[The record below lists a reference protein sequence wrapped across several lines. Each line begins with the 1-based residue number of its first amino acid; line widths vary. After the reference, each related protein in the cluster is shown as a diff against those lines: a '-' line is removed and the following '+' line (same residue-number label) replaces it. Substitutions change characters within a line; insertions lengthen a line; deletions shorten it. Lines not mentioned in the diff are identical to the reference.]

1 MHGRQSGFI
10 SRLAISF
17 FSSFLPHQVN
27 DELSFL
33 GLRRGVTSTRSRV
46 AFGQRSP
53 LHLFTTAGSMGVR
66 PVAVWGG
73 HVLRCAKLA
82 TSTNARVQESST
94 RSLGAAMRLWFGVSR
109 FVCATLCAHLL
120 SSTCALADIELFIS
134 PTGNDRAAGTA
145 AAPLATLAGAQMRL
159 REMRADKPASGD
171 AQVWIAEGLYELH
184 EPLEFTAQDNASDNA
199 ATTYEALPGHRVIVR
214 GGCTI
219 PAHAWQ
225 KSVSDQR
232 IPYSAREHVRVVDLS
247 AVEVEQVDSDHP
259 RRARHATMHPVP
271 LELFCGDKRLPVA
284 AWPNE
289 GWAKVE
295 SPDNQQLSWNIA
307 GLRPVQSS
315 AGVRAHGF
323 WQHDWQD
330 SCEPISLKTIPSGKK
345 RLSQA
350 TVDTAHASHVKAIRQ
365 DARFR
370 IENLLSELDMPGE
383 WYHDT
388 EQHCLF
394 AWLPDHAESN
404 DLFVSTIDTPV
415 SMYDVENLTLRG
427 LTIEGARACCVE
439 IAGGKQV
446 CLEYCQIRHAGNL
459 GMHVYHGQRHT
470 VSHCEITSTGAGAIR
485 VDGGHRETLL
495 SCEHVIEHNRLHD
508 YAQLQLA
515 YRPAVN
521 VYGVGVTVHHNA
533 IFDAPHA
540 AIVLHGNE
548 HVIEHNDIHHVCQE
562 TDDVGAIYLA
572 HNPTYRG
579 NSIRFNHI
587 HDLGGFS
594 QTGVIGIYLDDF
606 ASGTLVT
613 HNVLERA
620 GRGVAIGGGRDNVVE
635 NNVFLDCLA
644 AVQIDCRGTTWAE
657 SFVKGNRSPYHEYLS
672 QIEEVLDVYTERYP
686 ELTALLSDSPELA
699 KGNRIERNV
708 FDSAIGID
716 LHDGL
721 DEKVVQVRDNLA
733 EAKLLLVEG
742 HRLAPRPDSAA
753 ARAGFEAIE
762 LESGSSKTAG
772 VFVKRDGN

>member
-1 MHGRQSGFI
+1 MFC
-10 SRLAISF
+10 A
-17 FSSFLPHQVN
+17 
-27 DELSFL
+27 
-33 GLRRGVTSTRSRV
+33 
-46 AFGQRSP
+46 AF
-53 LHLFTTAGSMGVR
+53 
-66 PVAVWGG
+66 
-73 HVLRCAKLA
+73 KLA
-82 TSTNARVQESST
+82 TSTNARVLELST

-109 FVCATLCAHLL
+109 FVCVTLCAHLL
-120 SSTCALADIELFIS
+120 SSTCVFADIELFVS

-145 AAPLATLAGAQMRL
+145 AAPLATLSGAQTRL
-159 REMRADKPASGD
+159 RELRADQATSGD
-171 AQVWIAEGLYELH
+171 AQVWIAEGLYELY
-184 EPLEFTAQDNASDNA
+184 EPLEFTAADNPVDDA
-199 ATTYEALPGHRVIVR
+199 ATTYEALPGHRVVVR
-214 GGCTI
+214 GGAAI
-219 PAHAWQ
+219 PTHAWQ
-225 KSVSDQR
+225 NSVNDER
-232 IPYSAREHVRVVDLS
+232 IPPNVREHVRVVDLS
-247 AVEVEQVDSDHP
+247 AVDVERSDTDHP
-259 RRARHATMHPVP
+259 RRARHTTMHPVP

-284 AWPNE
+284 AWPNHD
-289 GWAKVE
+289 WAKVE

-307 GLRPVQSS
+307 GLRPVHSP

-330 SCEPISLKTIPSGKK
+330 SCEPISLKTISSGKT
-345 RLSQA
+345 RISQA
-350 TVDTAHASHVKAIRQ
+350 TVAAAHASHVKAIRQ

-388 EQHCLF
+388 EKHCLY
-394 AWLPDHAESN
+394 AWLPEQAELT
-404 DLFVSTIDTPV
+404 DLFVSTIDT
-415 SMYDVENLTLRG
+415 SISFYDVENLTLRG

-439 IAGGKQV
+439 VAGGKQV

-459 GMHVYHGQRHT
+459 GAHIYHGQHHT
-470 VSHCEITSTGAGAIR
+470 ISHCEITSTGAGAIR

-495 SCEHVIEHNRLHD
+495 SCEHIIEHNRLHD

-521 VYGVGVTVHHNA
+521 VYGVGVTVRHNA

-579 NSIRFNHI
+579 NIIRYNHI

-606 ASGTLVT
+606 ASGTQVT

-644 AVQIDCRGTTWAE
+644 AVQIDCRGRTWAE
-657 SFVKGNRSPYHEYLS
+657 SFVKGNRSPYYQYLS
-672 QIEEVLDVYTERYP
+672 QIEAFFDVYAERYP
-686 ELTALLSDSPELA
+686 ELATLLSDSPELA
-699 KGNRIERNV
+699 KGNRIERNLY
-708 FDSAIGID
+708 DSAIGID

-721 DEKVVQVRDNLA
+721 DEKLVQVRDNFA
-733 EAKLLLVEG
+733 EAKSLLVEG
-742 HRLAPRPDSAA
+742 NRLSPRPDSAA
-753 ARAGFEAIE
+753 SRAGFEAID
-762 LESGSSKTAG
+762 LDSTGSATTG
-772 VFVKRDGN
+772 VYVKRLSN